1 MTALAFFVQVRYLI
15 PATAFVCILA
25 GLAFAELRGVASRIA
40 MAVGLVLLV
49 WSLLASVDGSDGFL
63 NRREPVEH
71 RLVGQWIIENT
82 PSDARVMTR
91 SMIAEYYADRRAVPI
106 PYATPDEVLTFA
118 EHHGVDYI
126 VADSFTF
133 DDLRPQLVEWIEG
146 SPPEGY
152 EVAYELEQSG
162 RRLRV
167 LQRAAQNAAET
178 VDPPGIGF
186 MGDG

>member
-1 MTALAFFVQVRYLI
+1 M
-15 PATAFVCILA
+15 
-25 GLAFAELRGVASRIA
+25 ASRIA
-40 MAVGLVLLV
+40 LGMGLVLLV
-49 WSLLASVDGSDGFL
+49 WSLLAATDGSDGFL

-71 RLVGQWIIENT
+71 RLVGQWLAANT
-82 PSDARVMTR
+82 PTDARVMTR
-91 SMIAEYYADRRAVPI
+91 SMITEYYADRRAVAI
-106 PYATPDEVLTFA
+106 PYATPGEVVHFA

-126 VADSFTF
+126 VADEYTF
-133 DDLRPQLVEWIEG
+133 DELRPQLVDWIDG

-162 RRLRV
+162 RRVVV
-167 LQRAAQNAAET
+167 LQPVDQGAAGT